1 MRKKHFFAQLLK
13 YFLIVASLALVATV
27 GDLTGNPFLQAI
39 AGFAWPWLW
48 VGFAAPFFFK
58 SWSPV
63 VAVILGGLMTG
74 VGLDINVVFDMTI
87 PPDQAGTTTPVMEM
101 IAWMIV
107 GTPVGAATALL
118 GACARKT
125 GWWSVAGTTVFG
137 AIIAYGY
144 YWEYSENYR
153 VKLQLKGVSLWDNL
167 TDYPQWIWA
176 GVLAVINIVVLVRI
190 ARKGMN

>member
-1 MRKKHFFAQLLK
+1 MA
-13 YFLIVASLALVATV
+13 LAV
-27 GDLTGNPFLQAI
+27 GR
-39 AGFAWPWLW
+39 
-48 VGFAAPFFFK
+48 VRAPFFFK

-87 PPDQAGTTTPVMEM
+87 LSDYAGTTPVMEM

-137 AIIAYGY
+137 VIIAYGY

-153 VKLQLKGVSLWDNL
+153 VTLQLKGVSLWDNL

-190 ARKGMN
+190 ARKGWTKRSKAITRPIEKAPATTSPSRSSPGR